1 MRKYFLKTIYFQKLN
16 DKDDFRWKIDIFKNL
31 EKLDFEKNIT
41 YFVWENWSW
50 KSTLLENIALEF
62 WLNQEWWTKWAN
74 YKTSLSD
81 KTNKN
86 WLKLS
91 WEVTKFKY
99 WYFFRAEWIYNF
111 VNYLENLDWWFKP
124 YWWENLHLMSH
135 WEQFI
140 QILESISWTKWFF
153 IIDEIESAI
162 SPANQ
167 LKIKSLIEKMA
178 ENWSQFIIA
187 THSPIILS
195 IPNSQI
201 LNFDFWKIQETEF
214 DMAPCVD
221 IYKRFFK
228 KII

>member
-16 DKDDFRWKIDIFKNL
+16 DKDDFRGKIDIFKNL

-41 YFVWENWSW
+41 YFVGENGSG

-62 WLNQEWWTKWAN
+62 GLNQEGGTKGAN

-99 WYFFRAEWIYNF
+99 GYFFRAEGIYNF
-111 VNYLENLDWWFKP
+111 VNYLENLDGGFKP
-124 YWWENLHLMSH
+124 YGGENLHLMSH
-135 WEQFI
+135 GEQFI
-140 QILESISWTKWFF
+140 QILESISGTKGFF

-178 ENWSQFIIA
+178 ENGSQFIIA

-201 LNFDFWKIQETEF
+201 LNFDFGKIQETEF